1 MGTILGPD
9 LCDIQT
15 IKDHQ
20 NQARKE
26 ECSYMSKNK
35 LTQGGPHGGL
45 GEEVPMNTRYT
56 NTSTEEN
63 FHISENWKMKD
74 HYRETMQAR
83 DAEKRNWRKDMT

>member
-1 MGTILGPD
+1 
-9 LCDIQT
+9 
-15 IKDHQ
+15 
-20 NQARKE
+20 
-26 ECSYMSKNK
+26 MSKNK
-35 LTQGGPHGGL
+35 LTQGGPGIPIRTPPPPPHGGL

-83 DAEKRNWRKDMT
+83 DAEKRD

>member
-1 MGTILGPD
+1 MFIYIYEQKQINLGGPGD
-9 LCDIQT
+9 P
-15 IKDHQ
+15 HQ
-20 NQARKE
+20 DPPP
-26 ECSYMSKNK
+26 SP
-35 LTQGGPHGGL
+35 PHGGL